1 MKPLTPEDILAPLT
15 WPTET
20 LEIPEWGGTVTVR
33 GLSGTELDEF
43 NTSVI
48 RQKGNN
54 VEVNR
59 RNYRAKLV
67 ARCLVNGDGKTPLFK
82 DEGQIVAL
90 GMQPV
95 KILDRILE
103 VVNRLNGTTDEEQ
116 EELIKNF

>member
-1 MKPLTPEDILAPLT
+1 MKPLSAQDILAARP

-103 VVNRLNGTTDEEQ
+103 VVNRLNGTTDEKQ